1 MSKGYSSIVASN
13 SSNEDA
19 MLCVFMWNIR
29 SWCGPSWSTWRCSS
43 AKSGSSAPGF
53 LIQLVSESA
62 KLCLKAKH
70 WSYTWDTPIL
80 LVWMMIYILGRKP
93 LNTSHESHQ
102 SKRSDDFWQQV
113 SHPGG
118 IEGLLVFALEGR
130 DWRQYR
136 HLGAVLG
143 SPHKSSSSTDTDYA
157 IVWAPVEET
166 LSTEKRR
173 KKQNFLSHVYVHKF
187 LRMTEPLYT
196 SFLIPTTQKS
206 AFYSSWDL
214 WSWIIRFVASSGLS
228 FVM

>member
-1 MSKGYSSIVASN
+1 MPCFECLCGIFEAGAVPLEAREGVHQQSLDPRLQACSYSWYPKVISYAY
-13 SSNEDA
+13 
-19 MLCVFMWNIR
+19 
-29 SWCGPSWSTWRCSS
+29 
-43 AKSGSSAPGF
+43 
-53 LIQLVSESA
+53 
-62 KLCLKAKH
+62 KAKH

-173 KKQNFLSHVYVHKF
+173 KKQNFLSHVYVNKV

-196 SFLIPTTQKS
+196 SFLIPATQKS

-214 WSWIIRFVASSGLS
+214 WSLIVRFVASSGLS